1 MIKKWGLGY
10 RLLLAAL
17 IAFAIQI
24 PFLILMNLNGIHS
37 ALGGVWYLFYLPAFL
52 IVGAIGL
59 DMTSPFSTIV
69 KGAVIQE
76 ILRASI
82 IFYVMLMFQ
91 RNKQADKS
99 AAE

>member
-1 MIKKWGLGY
+1 LAGVVP
-10 RLLLAAL
+10 LL
-17 IAFAIQI
+17 
-24 PFLILMNLNGIHS
+24 P
-37 ALGGVWYLFYLPAFL
+37 PAFL

-59 DMTSPFSTIV
+59 DMTSPFSTII

-76 ILRASI
+76 ILIASI

-91 RNKQADKS
+91 RNKQADKA